1 MVDSISEDKNCEV
14 RLNFKVEQVLYS
26 EKDEED
32 NSQIVKVI
40 GHDMMTKEQ
49 VTFVADFVACTVSI
63 GVL

>member
-1 MVDSISEDKNCEV
+1 MVDSIFENKNCEV

-26 EKDEED
+26 EKDEK

-40 GHDMMTKEQ
+40 GHDMTTNEQ
-49 VTFVADFVACTVSI
+49 ATFVADFVACTVSI